1 MRQPQSFYTF
11 RFFFSGQLFLT
22 LDILIRSFLFLKCE
36 YSTVKRPAFI
46 IDFEDSDVYNNQPVR
61 NNCLSLVTGRR
72 TSLGR
77 DVVYELPALILACD
91 IRKGRFVRSFCR
103 SILVSRS
110 VLFQDRRDIR
120 IRRRKIFFQRVNER
134 HISRLFQG
142 IAIMVICT
150 AVSFCCQQFLRDQ
163 MLRSLNPLINT
174 YVLQSFNVLFH
185 HLPNNDMPILA
196 SET

>member
-46 IDFEDSDVYNNQPVR
+46 IDLEDSDVYNNQPVR

-91 IRKGRFVRSFCR
+91 IRKGRFCP
-103 SILVSRS
+103 
-110 VLFQDRRDIR
+110 
-120 IRRRKIFFQRVNER
+120 
-134 HISRLFQG
+134 
-142 IAIMVICT
+142 
-150 AVSFCCQQFLRDQ
+150 QFLSQYTRKS
-163 MLRSLNPLINT
+163 LRTFSGSSRHPHPQTQNLLPACKRT
-174 YVLQSFNVLFH
+174 AHKSSFSGHRHYGHIHGCQFLLYLRF
-185 HLPNNDMPILA
+185 
-196 SET
+196 TKF